1 MILVAYASKQE
12 ATEGIAHHIARTLSE
27 AGKDAE
33 ARSVTEI
40 DDLGAPAQRSEM
52 IVLDAGSH
60 PIGLQ
65 GPRSASFAESPGG

>member
-12 ATEGIAHHIARTLSE
+12 ASE